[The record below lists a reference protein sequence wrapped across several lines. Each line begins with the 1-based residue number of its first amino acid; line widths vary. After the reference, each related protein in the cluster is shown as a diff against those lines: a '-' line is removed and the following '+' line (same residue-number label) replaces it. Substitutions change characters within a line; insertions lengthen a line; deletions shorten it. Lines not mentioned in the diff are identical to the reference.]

1 MRISSPPT
9 LSNKNKNNNNN
20 NDQNMGA
27 NNAALTGVTPR
38 IAIFDYGAGNLFS
51 LKAALERNGACDVSV
66 IQDLKSLSSY
76 DGLVL
81 PGVGNF
87 DPAVKSIG
95 KDKGFLVSAIDCKMP
110 VLGICLGMEMLF
122 NASEEGRMEGLKIID
137 GQVRLLDKKRVK
149 VPHMGWNN
157 IQLVRHETS
166 SENSIKKRH
175 HVSGNNNN
183 NNNNNYDTSDGR
195 GRLLRNIKDNSW
207 VYFVHSY
214 RIFPGRKSRRIVVA
228 NTRYGDN
235 IIPAVI
241 EKGNIFGTQFHPEK
255 SGPVGSQ
262 IIRNFLEIC
271 MSITAAV
278 NPTENK

>member
-51 LKAALERNGACDVSV
+51 LKAALERNGARNVSV
-66 IQDLKSLSSY
+66 IQDLKSLSNY

-95 KDKGFLVSAIDCKMP
+95 KDKGFLVSAIDCKIP

-157 IQLVRHETS
+157 IQLVRHKTS

-183 NNNNNYDTSDGR
+183 NDNDTSDGR

-214 RIFPGRKSRRIVVA
+214 RIFPGRKSRRIVIA

-271 MSITAAV
+271 MSITAV
-278 NPTENK
+278 VDPTENK

>member
-20 NDQNMGA
+20 NNNDQNMGA
-27 NNAALTGVTPR
+27 NKAALNGVTPR

-51 LKAALERNGACDVSV
+51 LKAALERNGARNVSV
-66 IQDLKSLSSY
+66 IQDLKSLSNY

-95 KDKGFLVSAIDCKMP
+95 KDKGFLVSAIDCKTP

-122 NASEEGRMEGLKIID
+122 NASEEGRMKGLKIID

-157 IQLVRHETS
+157 IQLVRHKTS

-183 NNNNNYDTSDGR
+183 NNDTSDGR

-228 NTRYGDN
+228 KTSYGDN

-271 MSITAAV
+271 MSTTAV
-278 NPTENK
+278 VDPTENK